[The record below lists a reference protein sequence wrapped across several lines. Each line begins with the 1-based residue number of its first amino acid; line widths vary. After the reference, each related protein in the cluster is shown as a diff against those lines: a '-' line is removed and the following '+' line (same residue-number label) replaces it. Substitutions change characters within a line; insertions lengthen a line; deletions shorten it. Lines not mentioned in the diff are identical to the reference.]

1 MSGAMA
7 EIETLGVIQQ
17 EIHEQAK
24 DEGVFMVVRGDLMMT
39 MIQN

>member
-7 EIETLGVIQQ
+7 DTETLRVIKQ
-17 EIHEQAK
+17 EIHKQAK
-24 DEGVFMVVRGDLMMT
+24 DEGGFMAVRGDLMMT